1 MEQRSGTFTRRQR
14 SPMSGR
20 AKRRRCFACGSATRM
35 RAARSPPMPR
45 ELGVSAAPA
54 LDALPGGDIVVNAIA
69 LDAQYKPIPV
79 LHSDGGFAL
88 LLQDPPAAQV
98 EQLVDSMLRPFPAGL
113 LTDAGLLVANPV
125 FADATRQRQFGRTAY
140 HGTVI
145 WSWQQALLA
154 AGLERQVAR
163 RDLPAAT
170 VERLRAARQ
179 QLWSVIENT
188 RELRASELWS
198 WRFVDG
204 RYHAAP
210 FGQNSGDA
218 DESNAAQLW
227 STVYLAI
234 PGTRASARRQCG
246 ERIQRAT
253 LLRRSCGA
261 RGRCRATPW
270 LVPRPQRVRAR
281 VPAWRRD
288 IPARSRSRAAA
299 ACGPGSWSR
308 RLRRR

>member
-1 MEQRSGTFTRRQR
+1 M
-14 SPMSGR
+14 
-20 AKRRRCFACGSATRM
+20 
-35 RAARSPPMPR
+35 
-45 ELGVSAAPA
+45 
-54 LDALPGGDIVVNAIA
+54 NAIA
-69 LDAQYKPIPV
+69 LDAQHKPVPV

-88 LLQDPPAAQV
+88 LLQNPPAAQL

-125 FADATRQRQFGRTAY
+125 FADATRQRQLGRTAY

-163 RDLPAAT
+163 RDLPAAIAK
-170 VERLRAARQ
+170 RLRAARQ

-188 RELRASELWS
+188 RDLRTSELWS
-198 WRFVDG
+198 WRFLDG

-210 FGQNSGDA
+210 FGQNRGDA

-234 PGTRASARRQCG
+234 PASHTPVELVVSIAPSSPRR
-246 ERIQRAT
+246 
-253 LLRRSCGA
+253 
-261 RGRCRATPW
+261 
-270 LVPRPQRVRAR
+270 
-281 VPAWRRD
+281 
-288 IPARSRSRAAA
+288 
-299 ACGPGSWSR
+299 
-308 RLRRR
+308 